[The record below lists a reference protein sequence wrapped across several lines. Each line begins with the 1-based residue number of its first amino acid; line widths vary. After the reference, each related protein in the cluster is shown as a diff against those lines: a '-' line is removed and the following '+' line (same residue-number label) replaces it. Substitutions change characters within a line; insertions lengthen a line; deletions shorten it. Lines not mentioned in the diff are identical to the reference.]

1 MDRSLIAFTGFFTAK
16 APGRQGAPG
25 LSAALRPRVLAVKLL
40 LLLTLPTFGQ
50 HTDKKLEKRI
60 LPLLQSYQGDIG
72 IYIKN
77 LRTGKTVSYQADTIF
92 PTASIVKIPIMIGI
106 LDKMEKKELDYHQ
119 EFIYHDSML
128 YAGVDILGSF
138 KSGEKIEL
146 SKLLMLM
153 LTTSDNTASLWLQA
167 IAGTG
172 ARINEIMDSLG
183 FQHTRVN
190 SRTPGREEN
199 RSQYG
204 WGQTTPR
211 EIATLMERIYR
222 MEIISPG
229 FCERALRLLG
239 RNYWDAEALSQIP
252 PKVEVFSKNGAVNAN
267 RSEVFLVNAPRNP
280 YLVAIFTKNNK
291 DQSWNQNNEAWK
303 LTKEISKM
311 LWEYYSGS
319 SRFSRRTQRR

>member
-1 MDRSLIAFTGFFTAK
+1 MDRRLIGFRGFFTAK
-16 APGRQGAPG
+16 AQGRQGAPE
-25 LSAALRPRVLAVKLL
+25 LSATLRLRALLVKASALLCVLLFSAVNL
-40 LLLTLPTFGQ
+40 FSQ
-50 HTDKKLEKRI
+50 KKDHRLEQKI
-60 LPLLQSYQGDIG
+60 LPLLQGYQGDIG

-172 ARINEIMDSLG
+172 TRINEIMDSLG

-199 RSQYG
+199 RNQYG

-211 EIATLMERIYR
+211 EIATMIERIYR
-222 MEIISPG
+222 MNIVSKG

-252 PKVEVFSKNGAVNAN
+252 PTVEVFSKNGAVNAS

-291 DQSWNQNNEAWK
+291 DQSWNQDNEAWK
-303 LTKEISKM
+303 LTKEISKL
-311 LWEYYSGS
+311 LWAY
-319 SRFSRRTQRR
+319 FSK